1 MKFPED
7 LKYTKDHEWGRP
19 EGNRLIAG
27 ITDYAQDELG
37 DIVYIE
43 LNDKGSPIKQGEVFG
58 TVESVKAVS
67 ELYAPASG
75 SIVEI
80 NEALLEAPEIVNKDP
95 YGDGWMIVIEMEDRA
110 ELDNLMDSQEYRTY
124 VEKEAK

>member
-19 EGNRLIAG
+19 DGNRLIAG

-110 ELDNLMDSQEYRTY
+110 ELNNLMDSQEYRTY

>member
-19 EGNRLIAG
+19 DGNRLIAG

-75 SIVEI
+75 TIVEI
-80 NEALLEAPEIVNKDP
+80 NEALLEAPEIINKDP

-110 ELDNLMDSQEYRTY
+110 ELNNLMDSQEYRTY

>member
-7 LKYTKDHEWGRP
+7 LKYTKDHEWGKAK
-19 EGNRLIAG
+19 GNRLIAG

-43 LNDKGSPIKQGEVFG
+43 FNEKGSTIKQGAVFG

-75 SIVEI
+75 TIVEI
-80 NEALLEAPEIVNKDP
+80 NESVVDAPEIINKDP
-95 YGDGWMIVIEMEDRA
+95 YGDGWMIVIEMNDPA
-110 ELDNLMDSQEYRTY
+110 ELDKLMDSEEYRSY

>member
-1 MKFPED
+1 
-7 LKYTKDHEWGRP
+7 
-19 EGNRLIAG
+19 
-27 ITDYAQDELG
+27 
-37 DIVYIE
+37 VYIE
-43 LNDKGSPIKQGEVFG
+43 LNDKGSSIKQGEVFG

-75 SIVEI
+75 TIVEI
-80 NEALLEAPEIVNKDP
+80 NEALLEAPEIINKDP

-110 ELDNLMDSQEYRTY
+110 ELNNLMDSQEYRTY

>member
-19 EGNRLIAG
+19 DGNRLIAG

-43 LNDKGSPIKQGEVFG
+43 LNDKGSSIKQGEVFG

-75 SIVEI
+75 TIVEI
-80 NEALLEAPEIVNKDP
+80 NEALLEAPEIINKDP

-110 ELDNLMDSQEYRTY
+110 ELNNLMDSQEYRTY